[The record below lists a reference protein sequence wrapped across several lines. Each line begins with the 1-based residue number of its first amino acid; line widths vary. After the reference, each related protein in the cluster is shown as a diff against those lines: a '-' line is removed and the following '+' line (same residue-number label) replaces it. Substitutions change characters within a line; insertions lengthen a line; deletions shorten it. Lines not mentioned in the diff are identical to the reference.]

1 MLTSEWL
8 DTPRRD
14 LKLTPC
20 IHQAR
25 YDQHARTSTQQDAL
39 RQILNKPG
47 SKMSL
52 SKAAAFHVSLGLLVA
67 ITLGDLA
74 MAQQGP
80 AITAYGNR
88 HEAAPEE
95 LDLFSFLIGKWEGSG
110 KTRLADGS
118 IAEYDGLLWI
128 GRYVLDGMAII
139 DELHAPLP
147 DGGSG
152 LGITLRY
159 FDVDSDAWI
168 VEFLNVTN
176 SFIRRQ
182 VNPRSGAVEKDGSTV
197 VVTSVSDESISREYY
212 RVIDDDRFVY
222 SIDLSNDGG
231 ETWNR
236 GSIEFTMNRVE

>member
-1 MLTSEWL
+1 V
-8 DTPRRD
+8 
-14 LKLTPC
+14 
-20 IHQAR
+20 
-25 YDQHARTSTQQDAL
+25 
-39 RQILNKPG
+39 
-47 SKMSL
+47 
-52 SKAAAFHVSLGLLVA
+52 KATAFPVYLALLVVV
-67 ITLGDLA
+67 TFGDHAL
-74 MAQQGP
+74 AQQGP
-80 AITAYGNR
+80 AITAYGDR

-110 KTRLADGS
+110 KTRLADGT
-118 IAEYDGLLWI
+118 IAEYDGLSWI

-147 DGGSG
+147 GGNRG

-159 FDVDSDAWI
+159 FDADSDAWI
-168 VEFLNVTN
+168 IEFLNVSN

-182 VNPRSGAVEKDGSTV
+182 VNARSGAVEKEGSTV
-197 VVTSVSDESISREYY
+197 VVISVSDESISREYY

-222 SIDLSNDGG
+222 TIDLSNDGG

>member
-1 MLTSEWL
+1 
-8 DTPRRD
+8 
-14 LKLTPC
+14 
-20 IHQAR
+20 
-25 YDQHARTSTQQDAL
+25 
-39 RQILNKPG
+39 
-47 SKMSL
+47 MSL
-52 SKAAAFHVSLGLLVA
+52 SKTAALPVYLGLLVA
-67 ITLGDLA
+67 ITFGDHA

-80 AITAYGNR
+80 AITAYGDR

-110 KTRLADGS
+110 KTRLADGTV
-118 IAEYDGLLWI
+118 AEYDGLTWI
-128 GRYVLDGMAII
+128 GRYILDGMAIA

-147 DGGSG
+147 DGTMGM
-152 LGITLRY
+152 GITFRY
-159 FDVDSDAWI
+159 FDPENDHWI
-168 VEFLNVTN
+168 VEFLNVSN

-197 VVTSVSDESISREYY
+197 VVISVSDESISREYY

-222 SIDLSNDGG
+222 TIDLSNDGG